1 MSREKRVRIFLGS
14 PGDVPNERKLVR
26 KVLHE
31 LNEVVGREKN
41 VFFDLYDSGQAYPT
55 YGSDGQE
62 AINQQLLG
70 DMRNYDIIL
79 IIMWNRIGSPTP
91 RDISG
96 TVEEFHRAVA
106 ARKRRKKPDIWLF
119 FRTRAPS
126 SKVKIDPTQQ
136 KEVAKFKQ
144 QIRGKGLFR
153 EFQGPAQFE
162 ETLRKSLQRW
172 LSAQLRKPVPGK
184 GKTGRQDK
192 GAEERGQPIPATQGS
207 KSTARR
213 TRSTGKTG
221 TVSSTS
227 PAPSKRKPLMI
238 EAPGKWV
245 MLGDHFYQTSSID
258 VDREHNQIILQI
270 PQISLAQGTELR
282 DLHPSSLH
290 SRRQIP
296 FSSEHHYGN
305 VYVQSADPVSRQGK
319 TTFTVALSLPEA
331 LQHNNMFYY
340 VGRSNLSAEEVARL
354 RAARILLGEPLPQDL
369 EGRNSWTFTAGNTSL
384 PFPDI
389 NTLPELWRE
398 LKTTASAFLPKAWL
412 YVAYRL
418 MLENIVDA
426 IQILK
431 LGPIQ
436 QKVLKVKF
444 QGKKYNDRQNRQSDT
459 LSVEGDCPL
468 NAIE

>member
-1 MSREKRVRIFLGS
+1 MPREKRVRIFLGS
-14 PGDVPNERKLVR
+14 PGDVPNERRLVR

-41 VFFDLYDSGQAYPT
+41 VFFDLYESGQAYPT
-55 YGSDGQE
+55 YGPDGQE

-70 DMRNYDIIL
+70 DMRNYDIVL

-119 FRTRAPS
+119 FRTGAPS
-126 SKVKIDPTQQ
+126 SKVKIDPAQQ
-136 KEVAKFKQ
+136 KQVTKFKQ

-153 EFQGPAQFE
+153 EFQGPAEYE

-172 LSAQLRKPVPGK
+172 LSDQLRKPVPGK
-184 GKTGRQDK
+184 GKTDRQDK
-192 GAEERGQPIPATQGS
+192 GTEERGQATAQGS

-221 TVSSTS
+221 SVRSRGRAS
-227 PAPSKRKPLMI
+227 SKRKPLII

-258 VDREHNQIILQI
+258 IDREHNQIILQI

-282 DLHPSSLH
+282 DLHPSSPH

-296 FSSEHHYGN
+296 FFSEHHYGN
-305 VYVQSADPVSRQGK
+305 AYIHSANPVSRQGK

-340 VGRSNLSAEEVARL
+340 VGRSSLSAEEVARA
-354 RAARILLGEPLPQDL
+354 RAARILLGEALPQEL
-369 EGRNSWTFTAGNTSL
+369 EGRSSWTFTANNTSL
-384 PFPDI
+384 PFPDV
-389 NTLPELWRE
+389 NTLPELWLE

-418 MLENIVDA
+418 MMESIVDT

-436 QKVLKVKF
+436 AKVLKVKF

-459 LSVEGDCPL
+459 ISVEGACPL
-468 NAIE
+468 NAVE